1 MSTIVSTG
9 YAVIGVL
16 TFNSLHRVYTAIPV
30 DHYRRVL
37 EGTMAA
43 ALIAPVLVV
52 ALNIVS
58 LFVLFY
64 KTWRH
69 AGTGYGYGFV
79 NSSYLHQAFI
89 MLLSS
94 VVLLSD
100 RDFLQELR
108 EVGALWSSIDTTLY
122 IVSYYVGFVASGFY
136 LVQFLLLLCTQS
148 AVQRHRR
155 KNHQWPEAHQAA
167 LLGSEPGTPVPGT
180 PRGNHA

>member
-1 MSTIVSTG
+1 MAVDWTSCHCLQVSCVGLNVLEVVQIVSTG

-16 TFNSLHRVYTAIPV
+16 TFNSLHRVCLQTLDSCEKRKCHASAELWTSASAGAVASLLKLVFARQVYTAIPV

-69 AGTGYGYGFV
+69 AGTGYG
-79 NSSYLHQAFI
+79 
-89 MLLSS
+89 
-94 VVLLSD
+94 
-100 RDFLQELR
+100 
-108 EVGALWSSIDTTLY
+108 
-122 IVSYYVGFVASGFY
+122 
-136 LVQFLLLLCTQS
+136 
-148 AVQRHRR
+148 
-155 KNHQWPEAHQAA
+155 
-167 LLGSEPGTPVPGT
+167 
-180 PRGNHA
+180 